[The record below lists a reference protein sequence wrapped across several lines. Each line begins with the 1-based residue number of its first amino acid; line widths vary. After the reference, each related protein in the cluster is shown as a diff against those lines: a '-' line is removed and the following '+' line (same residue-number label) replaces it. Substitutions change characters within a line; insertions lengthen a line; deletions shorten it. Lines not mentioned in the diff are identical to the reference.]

1 MVSGGLLGAT
11 LSFSGQWF
19 RSALSIFELA
29 FWLSLQV
36 MPDGSH
42 KKRGLLLMN
51 GLPVSVPAPA
61 ALLGPVP
68 EVGLDAALVQRHR
81 RRPHVVARVE
91 PES

>member
-1 MVSGGLLGAT
+1 MVA
-11 LSFSGQWF
+11 
-19 RSALSIFELA
+19 I
-29 FWLSLQV
+29 
-36 MPDGSH
+36 